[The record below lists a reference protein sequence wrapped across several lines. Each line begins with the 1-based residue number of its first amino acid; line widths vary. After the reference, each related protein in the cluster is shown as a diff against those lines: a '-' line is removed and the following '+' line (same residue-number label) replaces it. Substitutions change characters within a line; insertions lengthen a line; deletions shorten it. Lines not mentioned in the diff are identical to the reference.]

1 MSNDT
6 FMNAAE
12 SAFFERM
19 GTAPAVQQDS
29 LHTVLQMVMGGYGED
44 PDACFVLL
52 HVGPG
57 EDVVPLS
64 ITAVNADEGEAYAIV
79 ASGLS
84 AIHESRTGQAP
95 AGAKVH

>member
-1 MSNDT
+1 MSNET
-6 FMNAAE
+6 FMTTAE
-12 SAFFERM
+12 HSFFERM
-19 GTAPAVQQDS
+19 QHAPQEQKDS
-29 LHTVLQMVMGGYGED
+29 LHTVLQMVMGSYGEE

-64 ITAVNADEGEAYAIV
+64 ITAVNAAEGEAYTIV
-79 ASGLS
+79 ASALN
-84 AIHESRTGQAP
+84 AIHESRTGQDR